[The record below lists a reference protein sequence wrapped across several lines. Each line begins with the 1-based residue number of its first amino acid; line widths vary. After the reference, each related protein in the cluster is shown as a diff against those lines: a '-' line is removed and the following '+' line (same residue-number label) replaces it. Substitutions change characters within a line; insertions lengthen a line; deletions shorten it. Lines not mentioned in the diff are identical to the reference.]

1 METAKA
7 VPNTT
12 PNTKFTKGIFGLQ
25 NDFGDDFGDRKNV
38 DPPMSD
44 EYVAHFGSVDAELSG
59 PRMFGP
65 PMSDEY
71 VAPLGQ
77 SKRGP
82 GVLVRAHFFGGSL
95 CTQRPVERPAHSAH
109 PASISTSTS
118 R

>member
-25 NDFGDDFGDRKNV
+25 NDFGDDFGDRQSV

-59 PRMFGP
+59 PRILLILTPVYGKAYWACKYGWFRLQNDFG
-65 PMSDEY
+65 DR
-71 VAPLGQ
+71 Q
-77 SKRGP
+77 S
-82 GVLVRAHFFGGSL
+82 
-95 CTQRPVERPAHSAH
+95 T
-109 PASISTSTS
+109 
-118 R
+118 

>member
-1 METAKA
+1 MNSAIFTPAYGTQKCRRFISENDFGDDLETAKA
-7 VPNTT
+7 VPNTK

-25 NDFGDDFGDRKNV
+25 NDFGEDFGDRQSV

-77 SKRGP
+77 SKPGP
-82 GVLVRAHFFGGSL
+82 GY
-95 CTQRPVERPAHSAH
+95 
-109 PASISTSTS
+109 
-118 R
+118 

>member
-1 METAKA
+1 MCRARNTAISLNHRGRATFGVGFCPKTNSS
-7 VPNTT
+7 PTPT

-77 SKRGP
+77 SKPGP
-82 GVLVRAHFFGGSL
+82 GY
-95 CTQRPVERPAHSAH
+95 
-109 PASISTSTS
+109 
-118 R
+118 